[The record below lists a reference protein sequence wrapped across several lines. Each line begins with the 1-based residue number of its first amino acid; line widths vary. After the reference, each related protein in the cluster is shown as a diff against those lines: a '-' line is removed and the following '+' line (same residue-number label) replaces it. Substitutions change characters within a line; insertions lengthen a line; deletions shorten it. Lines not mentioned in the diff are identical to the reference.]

1 LSIGDETLAST
12 SIYPNPFSDR
22 VNINSTTKIKK
33 ASIVDMPDEMVLIVN
48 KNSERRITKLN
59 LTQLFNGMCF
69 ITHQGDTNQKKN
81 LKLLK
86 KSLMKLL
93 KIKIAI

>member
-1 LSIGDETLAST
+1 
-12 SIYPNPFSDR
+12 
-22 VNINSTTKIKK
+22 
-33 ASIVDMPDEMVLIVN
+33 
-48 KNSERRITKLN
+48 